1 MTDWIAW
8 DAIEGAMTKTKQML
22 FEPFDLTKWAKL
34 AIILFFIGGGGSGV
48 SNFNSNPSSG
58 NFGGF
63 DDAQSDAKLDAFV
76 EETVSGVSAFVHQYM
91 TYIVLAVLAI
101 LLVIVLF
108 SYISNVMQFV
118 FVESVV
124 RNHVT
129 IRAYIRN
136 NLGNG
141 LRLFILNWT
150 LGIIFLIAIILSLL
164 PALSA
169 ALDGDVSALFFG
181 SFIPFFVVLVLS
193 IVIFSILG
201 SFINLAIPVMLYE
214 NVGIL
219 KALSKVISTAVHSI
233 PQVLVYWL
241 IRGVL
246 GIIIGIAAAI
256 IGLIVVLIAGL
267 VLLLIGIAV
276 YMILTLLGFGFT
288 DPVVLTVLG
297 LLFVVAFVVLI
308 FLVLLATVPLPVFM
322 KYHALLFLRNWYA
335 DIMPFWEP
343 VTEPVPES
351 VPEPA

>member
-22 FEPFDLTKWAKL
+22 FEPFDLTKWVKL

-58 NFGGF
+58 NFGDFG
-63 DDAQSDAKLDAFV
+63 DSYSDAELDAFV
-76 EETVSGVSAFVHQYM
+76 EDTVSGVSAFVDQYM
-91 TYIVLAVLAI
+91 TYIVLAVLAF

-141 LRLFILNWT
+141 LRLFVLNWT
-150 LGIIFLIAIILSLL
+150 LGIVFLIAIILSLL
-164 PALSA
+164 PALSVI
-169 ALDGDVSALFFG
+169 LDGDFSALFFG
-181 SFIPFFVVLVLS
+181 SLILFFVVFVLG
-193 IVIFSILG
+193 IIIFGIIG

-214 NVGIL
+214 NVGVL

-233 PQVLVYWL
+233 PQVLVYWI

-256 IGLIVVLIAGL
+256 ISIILILIA
-267 VLLLIGIAV
+267 LLIGIAV
-276 YMILTLLGFGFT
+276 YMILTLLGFSVFDMSHLFMPGLFFFAAIL
-288 DPVVLTVLG
+288 VL
-297 LLFVVAFVVLI
+297 AFI
-308 FLVLLATVPLPVFM
+308 ILLATVPLPVFM
-322 KYHALLFLRNWYA
+322 KYHTLLFLRNWYA

-343 VTEPVPES
+343 VTEPVPEP
-351 VPEPA
+351 V

>member
-1 MTDWIAW
+1 
-8 DAIEGAMTKTKQML
+8 
-22 FEPFDLTKWAKL
+22 
-34 AIILFFIGGGGSGV
+34 
-48 SNFNSNPSSG
+48 
-58 NFGGF
+58 
-63 DDAQSDAKLDAFV
+63 
-76 EETVSGVSAFVHQYM
+76 M
-91 TYIVLAVLAI
+91 TYIVLAVLVI

-150 LGIIFLIAIILSLL
+150 LNIAFLIAIILSLL

-169 ALDGDVSALFFG
+169 ILDGDSSALSFG
-181 SFIPFFVVLVLS
+181 SFIPFFVVLVLG
-193 IVIFSILG
+193 IIILSILG

-214 NVGIL
+214 HVGIL
-219 KALSKVISTAVHSI
+219 KALSKVASTAARSI

-241 IRGVL
+241 IRIVL
-246 GIIIGIAAAI
+246 GIILGIAAVV
-256 IGLIVVLIAGL
+256 IGLIVILIAGL
-267 VLLLIGIAV
+267 VLLLIGIVV

-288 DPVVLTVLG
+288 DS
-297 LLFVVAFVVLI
+297 VAIIV
-308 FLVLLATVPLPVFM
+308 LVLLFIASLLVLLFLISLAVVPLPVFR

-343 VTEPVPES
+343 VPEPVPES
-351 VPEPA
+351 VPEPE

>member
-1 MTDWIAW
+1 MSDWIAW
-8 DAIEGAMTKTKQML
+8 AAIEGAMTKTKQML
-22 FEPFDLTKWAKL
+22 FEPFDLTKWVKL

-48 SNFNSNPSSG
+48 SNFNSNPSSS

-63 DDAQSDAKLDAFV
+63 YDAQSDAKLDAFV
-76 EETVSGVSAFVHQYM
+76 QEAVSGVSAFVDQYM
-91 TYIVLAVLAI
+91 TYIVLAVLAF

-150 LGIIFLIAIILSLL
+150 LGIVFLIAVILSLL
-164 PALSA
+164 PALSVI
-169 ALDGDVSALFFG
+169 LDGELSAIIFG
-181 SFIPFFVVLVLS
+181 SFLLFLVVLVLGT
-193 IVIFSILG
+193 IILAIIG

-233 PQVLVYWL
+233 PQVLVYWV

-246 GIIIGIAAAI
+246 GIIIGIAAVI
-256 IGLIVVLIAGL
+256 IGLIVILIAGL

-288 DPVVLTVLG
+288 DLVVMIVLG
-297 LLFVVAFVVLI
+297 LLFIASLMVLI
-308 FLVLLATVPLPVFM
+308 FLTLLATVPLPVFM
-322 KYHALLFLRNWYA
+322 KYHTLLFLRNWYA

-343 VTEPVPES
+343 APES

>member
-8 DAIEGAMTKTKQML
+8 DAIESAMTKTRQML
-22 FEPFDLTKWAKL
+22 FEPFDLTKWVKL
-34 AIILFFIGGGGSGV
+34 AIILFFIGSGGSGV
-48 SNFNSNPSSG
+48 SNFNSNPSSS

-63 DDAQSDAKLDAFV
+63 DDTQSDVKLDAFV
-76 EETVSGVSAFVHQYM
+76 EEAVSGVSAFVDQYM

-150 LGIIFLIAIILSLL
+150 LGIVFLIAIILSLL

-169 ALDGDVSALFFG
+169 ILDGDISAVFFG
-181 SFIPFFVVLVLS
+181 SFILFFVVFVLG
-193 IVIFSILG
+193 IIILAILG
-201 SFINLAIPVMLYE
+201 SFINLAIPLMLYE

-246 GIIIGIAAAI
+246 GIIIGIVAVI
-256 IGLIVVLIAGL
+256 IGLIVFLIAGL

-276 YMILTLLGFGFT
+276 YLILMLLGFGFPDMT
-288 DPVVLTVLG
+288 VLIVLG
-297 LLFVVAFVVLI
+297 LLFVASILALI
-308 FLVLLATVPLPVFM
+308 FLAILATVPLPVFM
-322 KYHALLFLRNWYA
+322 KYHTLLFLRNWYA
-335 DIMPFWEP
+335 DIVPFWEP
-343 VTEPVPES
+343 IPES
-351 VPEPA
+351 A

>member
-1 MTDWIAW
+1 MTDSIAW
-8 DAIEGAMTKTKQML
+8 NAIEGAMTKTKQML

-34 AIILFFIGGGGSGV
+34 AIILFFIGGGGGI

-58 NFGGF
+58 NFWDFGNSY
-63 DDAQSDAKLDAFV
+63 SDAELNAFV
-76 EETVSGVSAFVHQYM
+76 EETVSGVSAFVDQYM
-91 TYIVLAVLAI
+91 TYIVLAVLAF

-124 RNHVT
+124 RNRVT
-129 IRAYIRN
+129 IRVYIRN

-150 LGIIFLIAIILSLL
+150 LGIAFLLAIVLSLL

-169 ALDGDVSALFFG
+169 IQGGDISALFFG
-181 SFIPFFVVLVLS
+181 SFILFFVVLVLG
-193 IVIFSILG
+193 IIIFGIIG

-219 KALSKVISTAVHSI
+219 KALSKVTSTAVHSI
-233 PQVLVYWL
+233 PQVLVYWI

-288 DPVVLTVLG
+288 DPVVLIVLG
-297 LLFVVAFVVLI
+297 LLFVASLMVLI
-308 FLVLLATVPLPVFM
+308 FLTLLATVPLPVFM

-335 DIMPFWEP
+335 DIVPFQKPMP
-343 VTEPVPES
+343 EPVPE
-351 VPEPA
+351 PA

>member
-1 MTDWIAW
+1 MSDWIAW
-8 DAIEGAMTKTKQML
+8 AAIEGAMTKTKQML
-22 FEPFDLTKWAKL
+22 FEPFDLTKWVKL
-34 AIILFFIGGGGSGV
+34 AIILFFIGGSGGGGS
-48 SNFNSNPSSG
+48 NFTSNPSSG
-58 NFGGF
+58 NFGDFG
-63 DDAQSDAKLDAFV
+63 DPHSVD
-76 EETVSGVSAFVHQYM
+76 QYM
-91 TYIVLAVLAI
+91 TYIVLAVLAF

-150 LGIIFLIAIILSLL
+150 LGIVFLIAIILSLL
-164 PALSA
+164 PALSVI
-169 ALDGDVSALFFG
+169 LKGEFSAIIFG
-181 SFIPFFVVLVLS
+181 SLLLFFVVIVLGS
-193 IVIFSILG
+193 IILAIIG

-241 IRGVL
+241 IRGLL

-256 IGLIVVLIAGL
+256 IGLIVFLIAGL
-267 VLLLIGIAV
+267 FLLLIGIAV
-276 YMILTLLGFGFT
+276 YMILTLLGFGF
-288 DPVVLTVLG
+288 PNMVVLIVLG
-297 LLFVVAFVVLI
+297 LLFVASILALI
-308 FLVLLATVPLPVFM
+308 FLAILATVLWQSLQPCRFR
-322 KYHALLFLRNWYA
+322 Y
-335 DIMPFWEP
+335 
-343 VTEPVPES
+343 S
-351 VPEPA
+351 